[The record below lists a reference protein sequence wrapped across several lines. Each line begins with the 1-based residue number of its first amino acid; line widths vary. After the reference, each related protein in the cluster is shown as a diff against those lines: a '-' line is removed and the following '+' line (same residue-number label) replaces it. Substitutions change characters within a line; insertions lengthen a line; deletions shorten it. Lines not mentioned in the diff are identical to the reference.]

1 MRAASRNVE
10 TTRVFRQAKALESA
24 CRLIGDRSR
33 RSALLGGLFV
43 VGALTTQPVENTYEC
58 DGNADPV
65 KPMACGFK
73 HVLERPLQRIGDGVE
88 YVLEIHC

>member
-1 MRAASRNVE
+1 MRAASKPVQTGHAVRKASAVQHG
-10 TTRVFRQAKALESA
+10 FRLTGYQ
-24 CRLIGDRSR
+24 SR

-43 VGALTTQPVENTYEC
+43 VGALTTQPVENAYEC

-73 HVLERPLQRIGDGVE
+73 HVLERPFQRIGDGVE